1 MCVMRASRP
10 CMSPRDLYAFCAF
23 VSGSSNSILFKVDTH
38 CPGCDLK
45 CTELNVEGFVHA
57 HFADTA
63 HLKHQGGRCKDS
75 GMSGIV
81 NKATC
86 FETTKPKIDYE
97 HSITRVMCANCHK
110 LDDTDN
116 GI

>member
-1 MCVMRASRP
+1 MAT
-10 CMSPRDLYAFCAF
+10 L
-23 VSGSSNSILFKVDTH
+23 KVDTH

>member
-1 MCVMRASRP
+1 MYGAAIDEENAALRERGELARFLASRG
-10 CMSPRDLYAFCAF
+10 SP
-23 VSGSSNSILFKVDTH
+23 S
-38 CPGCDLK
+38 PG
-45 CTELNVEGFVHA
+45 A
-57 HFADTA
+57 Y
-63 HLKHQGGRCKDS
+63 QGRRCKDS